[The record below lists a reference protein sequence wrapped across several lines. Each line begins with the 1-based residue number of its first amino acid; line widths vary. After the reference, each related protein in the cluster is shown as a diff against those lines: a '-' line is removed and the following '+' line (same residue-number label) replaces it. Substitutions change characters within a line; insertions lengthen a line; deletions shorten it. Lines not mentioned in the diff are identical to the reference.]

1 MKTAELLIAP
11 DTTDSCV
18 TVLKYEHGELRE
30 RQDQVAEEVP
40 IAMIYNGI
48 SHAVMLAT
56 PDNLTDF
63 ALGFSLCEGIL
74 SKPGDLYDIE
84 IVERVNGIEL
94 QMEIATENFV
104 HLKERR
110 RSMAGRT
117 GCGLCGSESLEHAI
131 RMPRRI
137 QGPAVTFDA
146 DAIYRAQRELQSQQA
161 LQGRTGAT
169 HASAWADID
178 GKILLVREDVG
189 RHNALDKLIGALTQQ
204 QLPRKGF
211 VLTSSRA
218 SYEMVQKTA
227 SADIPMLVAISAPT
241 GLAIRMAEGC
251 GLTLVGFA
259 RKEQHVVYSG
269 AERLLHKE
277 LA

>member
-1 MKTAELLIAP
+1 MKAPAFLIEAEA
-11 DTTDSCV
+11 TDSCV
-18 TVLKYEHGELRE
+18 TVLKYEHGELQE

-56 PDNLTDF
+56 PDDLTDF

-74 SKPGDLYDIE
+74 SSPQDLYGVD
-84 IVERVNGIEL
+84 IVERVNGVEL
-94 QMEIATENFV
+94 QMEISTERFV

-117 GCGLCGSESLEHAI
+117 GCGLCGSESLDQAI
-131 RMPRRI
+131 RVPRKI
-137 QGPAVTFDA
+137 QATEITFDA
-146 DAIYRAQRELQSQQA
+146 EAIYRAQRELQAQQA

-169 HASAWADID
+169 HATAWADRE
-178 GKILLVREDVG
+178 GRVLLVREDVG
-189 RHNALDKLIGALTQQ
+189 RHNALDKLIGALAEQA
-204 QLPRKGF
+204 LPRDGF

-218 SYEMVQKTA
+218 SYEMVQKAA

-241 GLAIRMAEGC
+241 GLAIRMAQGC

-259 RKEQHVVYSG
+259 RKEQHVVYSV

-277 LA
+277 LV

>member
-1 MKTAELLIAP
+1 MNASEFLIEAEA
-11 DTTDSCV
+11 TDSRV
-18 TVLKYEHGELRE
+18 TVLKYEHGELHE
-30 RQDQVAEEVP
+30 LQDQVAEEVP
-40 IAMIYNGI
+40 VAMIYNGI

-56 PDNLTDF
+56 PDDLTDF

-74 SKPGDLYDIE
+74 SDPKELYGID

-94 QMEIATENFV
+94 QMEIASENFV

-117 GCGLCGSESLEHAI
+117 GCGLCGSESLDQAI
-131 RMPRRI
+131 RVPRRI
-137 QGPAVTFDA
+137 QAADITFDA
-146 DAIYRAQRELQSQQA
+146 EAIYRAQRELQAQQV

-169 HASAWADID
+169 HASAWADRE
-178 GKILLVREDVG
+178 GKVLLVREDVG
-189 RHNALDKLIGALTQQ
+189 RHNALDKLIGALAER
-204 QLPRKGF
+204 QLSREGF

-218 SYEMVQKTA
+218 SYEMVQKAA

-241 GLAIRMAEGC
+241 GLAIRMAQGC

-259 RKEQHVVYSG
+259 RKEQHVVYSV

>member
-1 MKTAELLIAP
+1 MKAPAFLIEAEA
-11 DTTDSCV
+11 TDSCV
-18 TVLKYEHGELRE
+18 TVLKYEHGELQE

-56 PDNLTDF
+56 PDDLTDF

-74 SKPGDLYDIE
+74 SSPQDLYGVD

-94 QMEIATENFV
+94 QMEISTERFV

-117 GCGLCGSESLEHAI
+117 GCGLCGSESLDQAI
-131 RMPRRI
+131 RVPRKI
-137 QGPAVTFDA
+137 QATEITFDA
-146 DAIYRAQRELQSQQA
+146 AAIYRAQRELQAQQA

-169 HASAWADID
+169 HATAWADRE
-178 GKILLVREDVG
+178 GQVLLVREDVG
-189 RHNALDKLIGALTQQ
+189 RHNALDKLIGALAEQA
-204 QLPRKGF
+204 LPRDGF

-218 SYEMVQKTA
+218 SYEMVQKAA

-241 GLAIRMAEGC
+241 GLAIRMAQGC

-259 RKEQHVVYSG
+259 RKEQHVVYSV

-277 LA
+277 LV

>member
-1 MKTAELLIAP
+1 MKAPAFLIEAEA
-11 DTTDSCV
+11 TDSCV
-18 TVLKYEHGELRE
+18 TVLKYEHGELQE

-56 PDNLTDF
+56 PDDLADF

-74 SKPGDLYDIE
+74 SSPQDLYGVD

-94 QMEIATENFV
+94 QMEISTERFV

-117 GCGLCGSESLEHAI
+117 GCGLCGSESLDQAI
-131 RMPRRI
+131 RVPRKI
-137 QGPAVTFDA
+137 QATEITFDA
-146 DAIYRAQRELQSQQA
+146 EAIYRAQRELQAQQA

-169 HASAWADID
+169 HATAWADRE
-178 GKILLVREDVG
+178 GQVLLVREDVG
-189 RHNALDKLIGALTQQ
+189 RHNALDKLIGALAEQA
-204 QLPRKGF
+204 LPRDGF

-218 SYEMVQKTA
+218 SYEMVQKAA

-241 GLAIRMAEGC
+241 GLAIRMAQGC

-259 RKEQHVVYSG
+259 RKEQHVVYSV

-277 LA
+277 LV

>member
-1 MKTAELLIAP
+1 MNTSEFLIEAEA
-11 DTTDSCV
+11 TDSRI
-18 TVLKYEHGELRE
+18 TVHKYEHGELRE
-30 RQDQVAEEVP
+30 VQDQVAEEVP

-56 PDNLTDF
+56 PDDLADF

-74 SKPGDLYDIE
+74 SDPKELYGID

-94 QMEIATENFV
+94 QMEIASENFA
-104 HLKERR
+104 HLKEHR

-117 GCGLCGSESLEHAI
+117 GCGLCGSESLDQAI
-131 RMPRRI
+131 RVPRRI
-137 QGPAVTFDA
+137 QAADITFDA
-146 DAIYRAQRELQSQQA
+146 EAIYRAQRELQTQQA
-161 LQGRTGAT
+161 LQSRTGAT
-169 HASAWADID
+169 HASAWADRE
-178 GKILLVREDVG
+178 GQVLLVREDVG
-189 RHNALDKLIGALTQQ
+189 RHNALDKLIGAIAKR
-204 QLPRKGF
+204 QLSREGF

-218 SYEMVQKTA
+218 SYEMVQKAA

-241 GLAIRMAEGC
+241 GLAIRMAWGC

-269 AERLLHKE
+269 AERVLHKE

>member
-1 MKTAELLIAP
+1 MKHTEFLI
-11 DTTDSCV
+11 DSDSTDS
-18 TVLKYEHGELRE
+18 TITALKYANGQLRE
-30 RQDQVAEEVP
+30 VEDRVAEEVP
-40 IAMIYNGI
+40 VAMIYNGI

-56 PDNLTDF
+56 PADLADF

-74 SKPGDLYDIE
+74 SSASDLYGIE
-84 IVERVNGIEL
+84 IVQRVNGIEL
-94 QMEIATENFV
+94 QMEIASENFA

-117 GCGLCGSESLEHAI
+117 GCGLCGSESLDQAI
-131 RMPRRI
+131 RFPNRI
-137 QGPAVTFDA
+137 QAQDIHFDA
-146 DAIYRAQRELQSQQA
+146 EVIYLAQRNMQALQA

-169 HASAWADID
+169 HACAWVNPE
-178 GKILLVREDVG
+178 GEVLMVREDVG
-189 RHNALDKLIGALTQQ
+189 RHNALDKLIGARARQSSHA
-204 QLPRKGF
+204 PGF

-227 SADIPMLVAISAPT
+227 SAHIPMLVAISAPT

-259 RKEQHVVYSG
+259 RKEQHVVYSC